1 MTTSRGHRTA
11 LVTGGSR
18 GIGRGIAL
26 TLAQKGYD
34 VALTYATARDSALE
48 VARLIQDEYDRECYV
63 MQASLEDPR
72 IPAQVV
78 QWAIE
83 SLGHL
88 DVLVNNAGVT
98 ILGSITEMEPEKM
111 DYLINLNFKAY
122 LLAAQEAAKHMIA
135 HGIPGNIIF
144 ISSTRGE
151 RAYPR
156 DWLYGGLK
164 AAINRATQAIALDL
178 APHGIRV
185 NSVAPGA
192 TQIREPQP
200 GAPYVDYL
208 AKRIPLGRKGTP
220 QDIGNAVAWLCSE
233 KASYIT
239 GITLKVDG
247 GLILPGMPEHPG
259 QHVDQGWGFVHTEEE

>member
-88 DVLVNNAGVT
+88 DVW
-98 ILGSITEMEPEKM
+98 
-111 DYLINLNFKAY
+111 
-122 LLAAQEAAKHMIA
+122 
-135 HGIPGNIIF
+135 
-144 ISSTRGE
+144 STTPASLSWAPSRK
-151 RAYPR
+151 
-156 DWLYGGLK
+156 W
-164 AAINRATQAIALDL
+164 NRRRWT
-178 APHGIRV
+178 
-185 NSVAPGA
+185 
-192 TQIREPQP
+192 T
-200 GAPYVDYL
+200 
-208 AKRIPLGRKGTP
+208 
-220 QDIGNAVAWLCSE
+220 
-233 KASYIT
+233 
-239 GITLKVDG
+239 
-247 GLILPGMPEHPG
+247 
-259 QHVDQGWGFVHTEEE
+259 